1 MNADLERALR
11 SLASLPAQ
19 EADPRLYPLGILAC
33 AVLSRATAVE
43 VSVGNDGVCRAGFA
57 GRALSRQELE
67 QLQSG
72 AVWALED
79 PRLRALGSALAQA
92 SAMRPRA
99 IELLS
104 VGQGAYELRWRG
116 DKVEIGPS
124 SVTPAGQGLQ
134 LSVTGALPDLDEVR
148 ERARWA
154 PLTVIL
160 SRERINRPLDVGPC
174 LAWRHLEG
182 PVPLAVLAPQD
193 ALVAHTMQ
201 SNVSALLALTQQP
214 QPFCLVLNGVAHT
227 LDVDLGWPARVT
239 ASVSWPA
246 TELSYEEPALAALL
260 AHVQDHLAAMAQA
273 VYETFPRLR
282 GDRKA
287 QAVTVI
293 MALARH
299 WVRIGVHNRAEAL
312 LAEVT
317 EWQSKGADPEQAR
330 QTLASAAELRVAQGR
345 VEEALQHYTR
355 VVESYRQEG
364 DWLSAATFLER
375 ILELEEEIA
384 PDRAA
389 RTLTGLLELLNRCD
403 RARAA
408 GFIMRAL
415 ERLDPL
421 DPQSRQGLL
430 LLRSLARDPE
440 IIEQINALLELRDR
454 RVCPGCG
461 GSRIMRD
468 LHAAR
473 PQTLEMWDGETF
485 QGRFDV
491 AVLTDICAT
500 CGTMICRARHPH
512 KAWEIYQKSKKP
524 GRRPG

>member
-1 MNADLERALR
+1 MNADLERALQ
-11 SLASLPAQ
+11 SLARLPAQ
-19 EADPRLYPLGILAC
+19 ESDPRHYPLGILAC

-43 VSVGNDGVCRAGFA
+43 VSVGQDGVCRAGFA

-104 VGQGAYELRWRG
+104 VGQGAYELRWSG

-124 SVTPAGQGLQ
+124 KVTPAGSGIQ
-134 LSVTGALPDLDEVR
+134 LSVTGAPPDLDEVR

-154 PLTVIL
+154 PVPVIIA
-160 SRERINRPLDVGPC
+160 RERVNRPLDMGPC
-174 LAWRHLEG
+174 LAWRHLQG
-182 PVPLAVLAPQD
+182 PVPLGVLAPQD
-193 ALVAHTMQ
+193 ALVAHTME
-201 SNVSALLALTQQP
+201 SNVSALIALTLQP
-214 QPFCLVLNGVAHT
+214 QPFTLVLNGVAHT
-227 LDVDLGWPARVT
+227 LDLDLGWPARVV
-239 ASVSWPA
+239 ASVSWPT
-246 TELSYEEPALAALL
+246 TEVSSEEPALGALL
-260 AHVQDHLAAMAQA
+260 AHIQDHLAAMAQA

-282 GDRKA
+282 GDRKQ
-287 QAVTVI
+287 QAISVI

-317 EWQSKGADPEQAR
+317 EYQSRGSDPEAAR

-345 VEEALQHYTR
+345 VAEALQHYAR
-355 VVESYRQEG
+355 VVDSYRQES
-364 DWLSAATFLER
+364 DWLQAATYLER
-375 ILELEEEIA
+375 VLELEEQVA
-384 PDRAA
+384 PERAN
-389 RTLTGLLELLNRCD
+389 RTLTDLLELLNRCD
-403 RARAA
+403 RSRAA
-408 GFIMRAL
+408 GFILRAL

-421 DPQSRQGLL
+421 DPKSRQGML
-430 LLRSLARDPE
+430 LLRSLSRDPE
-440 IIEQINALLELRDR
+440 TIEQINALLELRDR
-454 RVCPGCG
+454 RSCPGCG
-461 GSRIMRD
+461 GKRIMRD

-473 PQTLEMWDGETF
+473 PQSLEMWEGGTF
-485 QGRFDV
+485 QGKLDV

-500 CGTMICRARHPH
+500 CGTMVQRIRHPH
-512 KAWEIYQKSKKP
+512 QAWEVYKKATSRDSP
-524 GRRPG
+524 RT